1 VLELIKNLFLSIFLL
16 LNDECYLL
24 FINKLNI
31 QLTSKIEM
39 ERENEINKKI
49 KEYKVNL
56 LLYYLFIRL
65 VSVKSLEII
74 EINKLIII

>member
-1 VLELIKNLFLSIFLL
+1 MLELIKNLFLSIFLL

-31 QLTSKIEM
+31 QLTSKIKM
-39 ERENEINKKI
+39 ERENEINKII

-56 LLYYLFIRL
+56 LTYYLFIRL
-65 VSVKSLEII
+65 VSVKSLPKI